1 VDEGVV
7 VIAAE
12 LPPGVNGYT
21 DGVRVWLSRWLTRVE
36 ARVVLRHELE
46 HVTRGDAGRCPPSVE
61 RRIDLAV
68 ARQLVEVDALGD
80 AAAWSEH
87 VTVIADELRV
97 MPQTIVDRVETL
109 TDGERAWLEDRLRD
123 AHWR

>member
-1 VDEGVV
+1 
-7 VIAAE
+7 
-12 LPPGVNGYT
+12 
-21 DGVRVWLSRWLTRVE
+21 
-36 ARVVLRHELE
+36 
-46 HVTRGDAGRCPPSVE
+46 VE

-68 ARQLVEVDALGD
+68 ARQLVEVDALGE